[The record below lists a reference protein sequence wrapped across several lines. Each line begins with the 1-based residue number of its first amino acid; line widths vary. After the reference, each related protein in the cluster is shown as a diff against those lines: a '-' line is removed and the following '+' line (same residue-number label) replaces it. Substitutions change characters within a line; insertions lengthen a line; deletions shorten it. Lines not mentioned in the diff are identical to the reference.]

1 MNTDQTVLLAAASA
15 ARRHAYAP
23 YSRFAVGAAL
33 LTEDG
38 RVFQGCNVENRSYS
52 LTCCAE
58 RGALMQAVA
67 AGYRRFV
74 AVAVVGAPEGEE
86 PSAPCY
92 PCGACREALAEFCG
106 PETVVYLT
114 GDTVT
119 LGELLPN
126 MFTLEG

>member
-15 ARRHAYAP
+15 ARRRAYAP
-23 YSRFAVGAAL
+23 YSHFAVGAAL

-38 RVFQGCNVENRSYS
+38 RVFAGCNVENHSYS

-67 AGYRRFV
+67 AGVRRFV
-74 AVAVVGAPEGEE
+74 AVAVVGGPEGEE

-92 PCGACREALAEFCG
+92 PCGACREVLGEFCD
-106 PETVVYLT
+106 PATPVYLT
-114 GDTVT
+114 GESTT
-119 LGELLPN
+119 LGDLLPK